1 MPKIKEKW
9 YHDVHTGTSD
19 LVLKDPRG
27 RPKLKYPPK
36 KVEEILQLLK
46 QGLSFADIARE
57 YNCTRQYI
65 HQLKNRWKHLL

>member
-1 MPKIKEKW
+1 MYMPDII
-9 YHDVHTGTSD
+9 
-19 LVLKDPRG
+19 LKDPRG
-27 RPKLKYPPK
+27 RKKRNRPPK

-65 HQLKNRWKHLL
+65 HQLKKRWKYLL